1 LGIQEYQKATQ
12 QGDEAVTMFW
22 LKLAAGGVG
31 AASGRKSFTLGQ
43 QEMAL
48 VLQRVGQ
55 QLSVARNF
63 VPGLGGLAPA
73 NPAVGEVAPAAGSS
87 SVPEIV
93 LGKQGGPVER
103 LAEQVGG
110 QHFKQAGAAG
120 VFDPAAGGWGSAF
133 VKWMNKTIGGG
144 KKAHFE
150 LEGVN
155 INDALTGNPAKWI
168 TDAGTRYTEWELQTI
183 MRRPDFFKNTEF
195 YLKGKKLTPAEVEG
209 LGIKPQTIGGTGG
222 K

>member
-1 LGIQEYQKATQ
+1 
-12 QGDEAVTMFW
+12 
-22 LKLAAGGVG
+22 
-31 AASGRKSFTLGQ
+31 
-43 QEMAL
+43 
-48 VLQRVGQ
+48 
-55 QLSVARNF
+55 
-63 VPGLGGLAPA
+63 
-73 NPAVGEVAPAAGSS
+73 
-87 SVPEIV
+87 
-93 LGKQGGPVER
+93 
-103 LAEQVGG
+103 
-110 QHFKQAGAAG
+110 
-120 VFDPAAGGWGSAF
+120 
-133 VKWMNKTIGGG
+133 MNKTIGGG